1 MNITYFQVTG
11 TSLWSGDYCYGSRWH
26 N

>member
-1 MNITYFQVTG
+1 MTG
-11 TSLWSGDYCYGSRWH
+11 TPLWSGDYCYGSRWH

>member
-11 TSLWSGDYCYGSRWH
+11 TTLCLGDYCYGSKQR